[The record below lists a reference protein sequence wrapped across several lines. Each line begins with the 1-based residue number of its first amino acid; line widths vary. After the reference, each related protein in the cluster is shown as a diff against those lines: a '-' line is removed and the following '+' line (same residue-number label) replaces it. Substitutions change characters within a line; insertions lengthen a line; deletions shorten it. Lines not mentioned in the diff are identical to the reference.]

1 MLSNRSRNMLA
12 AVVLSITLLIPK
24 LSDAYSVQTHEQLI
38 DLTWKASIVPLLEKR
53 FPNITPAQLLEA
65 HAYAYGG
72 CAIQDIG
79 YYPFGDSFFSDLTHY
94 VRSGDFVDSLLR
106 NARTPDELAFA
117 IGALSHYVG
126 DTIGHAQA
134 TNPSVAAEFP
144 KLGAKYGPVVTYEEN
159 PHDHVRAEFAFDINE
174 ISKGRFAPRRYLNH
188 VGLDVPTDLLA
199 RAFFETYGLRLDKT
213 LHVER
218 TTLFGYRFSVRHFLP
233 RIAYAET
240 VLHRNRFPPD
250 SDSPDF
256 QKLKADLAQAGL
268 DNKWAP
274 YLGHAGF
281 GTYTLA
287 GFIAVMPRV
296 GPLSMLAIRG
306 PDADSEERYVKSLNN
321 ATAALRVDLLNLRV
335 PPVTA
340 AGPAPLRQA
349 RFPNLDLDTGA
360 AVRPGSYRLTDETYA
375 KLLNHI
381 VSNPLDRVPSGLKQD
396 VIAYYAN
403 PDAPDT
409 VKRYPAKWSRVQSQ
423 VAILSSMAT
432 YPQP

>member
-1 MLSNRSRNMLA
+1 MFASRTRHLIP
-12 AVVLSITLLIPK
+12 VLFFALTLLLPTR
-24 LSDAYSVQTHEQLI
+24 SDAYSVQTHEQLI
-38 DLTWKASIVPLLEKR
+38 DLTWKGSIVPLLEKR

-126 DTIGHAQA
+126 DSIGHSQA

-144 KLGAKYGPVVTYEEN
+144 KMGAKFGAIVTYEEN
-159 PHDHVRAEFAFDINE
+159 PHDHVRTEFAFDINE
-174 ISKGRFAPRRYLNH
+174 IAKGRFAPSRYLAH
-188 VGLDVPTDLLA
+188 VGLDVPTDLLR

-240 VLHRNRFPPD
+240 VLHRKHFPAD
-250 SDSPDF
+250 TDDPDF
-256 QKLKADLAQAGL
+256 EKLKADLAQAGL
-268 DNKWAP
+268 DNKWAQ
-274 YLGHAGF
+274 YRGHAGV
-281 GTYTLA
+281 GTYALA
-287 GFIAVMPRV
+287 GFVAVMPRV
-296 GPLSMLAIRG
+296 GALSMLAIRG
-306 PDADSEERYVKSLNN
+306 PNADAEDRYVKSVNH
-321 ATAALRVDLLNLRV
+321 ATAALRLDLLNLRI
-335 PPVTA
+335 PPPAA
-340 AGPAPLRQA
+340 AGPTPLRQT

-375 KLLNHI
+375 KLLNRI

-396 VIAYYAN
+396 VLAYYAN
-403 PDAPDT
+403 PDGPDA
-409 VKRYPAKWSRVQSQ
+409 VKRNPAKWARVQSQ